1 MTWWRWFPLA
11 FEGKI
16 RRWPSWFPASDVPG
30 ESSKELHRTE
40 GLAVSC
46 ALYGGCEGQEE
57 QEREGRSGVC
67 NWFITYRCGGGFI
80 LLWETVFCFRFF
92 FVLTTATGATSR
104 RWSISSSWNR
114 AQIAKGEGSQ
124 DMLHSRCREIYECEA
139 VPENLIFNN
148 LSVVTPLIRSW
159 LISLVVSF
167 GVANFDCLMFG

>member
-1 MTWWRWFPLA
+1 MRV
-11 FEGKI
+11 KKNK
-16 RRWPSWFPASDVPG
+16 
-30 ESSKELHRTE
+30 KEKE
-40 GLAVSC
+40 GLVFAIGSLLIAVVGGSSC
-46 ALYGGCEGQEE
+46 FEKPFFA
-57 QEREGRSGVC
+57 
-67 NWFITYRCGGGFI
+67 FA
-80 LLWETVFCFRFF
+80 FF

-148 LSVVTPLIRSW
+148 LSVVTALIRSW